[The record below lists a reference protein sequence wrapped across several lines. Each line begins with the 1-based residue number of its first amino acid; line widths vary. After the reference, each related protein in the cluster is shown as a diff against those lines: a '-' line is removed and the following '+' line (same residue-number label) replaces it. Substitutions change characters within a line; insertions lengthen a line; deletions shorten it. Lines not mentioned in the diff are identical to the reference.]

1 MSFDRFSQPVNI
13 CPRCRQEYIDCDCQ
27 AGDIEAARRVIG
39 QRHKLAARHEVWAAI
54 QELRRLEDRP
64 AKWEDTP
71 KWAEGL

>member
-39 QRHKLAARHEVWAAI
+39 QRHKLAARHEVWAALFTGALLRV
-54 QELRRLEDRP
+54 LRRPPILGVL
-64 AKWEDTP
+64 K
-71 KWAEGL
+71 